1 MGFFQSFISDAN
13 RERRV
18 EPLQARAP
26 VEESRYEPAPLMDA
40 IGRTGV
46 QPSTVPDAATET
58 FEKISLLP
66 PRQKIID
73 QTIERAPDEIPI
85 INGARSQNPDSREF
99 PRNTRETF
107 RDKQYDVYAST
118 GEDGFMPPGASV
130 RHAKQS
136 EKHVFKTGEI
146 DEASEATIA
155 SGGRSREEAELP
167 VPHTPHETNKPRNHA
182 PDADSAMTGEAAA
195 RTDIKSAPAAL
206 PEASVQKAVGR
217 KVAAFEA
224 APTIQPAGLTTAPVS
239 TFAGVTEKPPETP
252 PQAAAQKAAGR
263 ESEEREASPAIQSAG
278 RMTVPVSPFAGAM
291 EKRAAAR
298 EKSEPMVRI
307 GTIEVIVESAPP
319 PVRRKS
325 PSDTGFMR
333 DPGRYYQRRL

>member
-136 EKHVFKTGEI
+136 EKPVFKTGEI

-182 PDADSAMTGEAAA
+182 PDADSAMSGEAAA
-195 RTDIKSAPAAL
+195 RTDRKSAPAAL

-217 KVAAFEA
+217 ESAAFEA
-224 APTIQPAGLTTAPVS
+224 AQAIQPAGLTTALVS
-239 TFAGVTEKPPETP
+239 TFAGVTEKPAETSLE
-252 PQAAAQKAAGR
+252 AAAQKAAGR
-263 ESEEREASPAIQSAG
+263 ESEAAQAIQPAG
-278 RMTVPVSPFAGAM
+278 RTPGMVSSFAVAM
-291 EKRAAAR
+291 EKRPAAR
-298 EKSEPMVRI
+298 EKSEPLVRI